1 MAKYYYEKWN
11 SEKRYTN
18 YKIPNETILNTKNI
32 ATDVT
37 LGTWHSTS
45 GIETGIQ
52 SPPSREFRK
61 SYNYTYK
68 KHPSGNFYD
77 YAPSLTGGYVD
88 IGEEGLSFLNYTG
101 IERDAV
107 YKVEYLSKEDA
118 FSHTVSLKGWWFLN
132 FDRIDIYEYFFK
144 TTLQSVITA
153 EDGTYPENGIHTD
166 GYWYVRGSIVN
177 QPPTTPPSLMVPE
190 NVRAGETLNIA
201 WGASTDPDG
210 DPITYR
216 LERRVNGGTYSQI
229 YSGASRS
236 YSDTIQANW
245 NTVQYRV
252 RAHDGIIYSDYRTS
266 TTIVVK
272 TFPELALKIENQLKT
287 SEAGWV
293 KVDGQLKEI
302 QGIWVKINGQLKEV

>member
-1 MAKYYYEKWN
+1 MTE
-11 SEKRYTN
+11 
-18 YKIPNETILNTKNI
+18 
-32 ATDVT
+32 
-37 LGTWHSTS
+37 
-45 GIETGIQ
+45 
-52 SPPSREFRK
+52 
-61 SYNYTYK
+61 YK
-68 KHPSGNFYD
+68 KG
-77 YAPSLTGGYVD
+77 TGYG
-88 IGEEGLSFLNYTG
+88 G
-101 IERDAV
+101 A
-107 YKVEYLSKEDA
+107 
-118 FSHTVSLKGWWFLN
+118 
-132 FDRIDIYEYFFK
+132 
-144 TTLQSVITA
+144 SVIWVRIWRSSHVPARRNQLLDTIIA

-190 NVRAGETLNIA
+190 NVRAGETLNIT